1 MVMDG
6 QIRELAVLTVLACIC
21 LVQIGDLF
29 CKPGHMFEMARQNA
43 DIIEDETSRGQNPQ
57 PVQNLVANDPI
68 GIRLDVYE
76 MSYADEGPLANER
89 IERLLHLDRHRNGR
103 KMANARR
110 ARSS

>member
-1 MVMDG
+1 MY
-6 QIRELAVLTVLACIC
+6 L
-21 LVQIGDLF
+21 QIGDLF

-89 IERLLHLDRHRNGR
+89 IERLLHLDRHEMAERWLTLAEHAAREGRFNGGSLFR
-103 KMANARR
+103 DR
-110 ARSS
+110 

>member
-1 MVMDG
+1 
-6 QIRELAVLTVLACIC
+6 
-21 LVQIGDLF
+21 
-29 CKPGHMFEMARQNA
+29 MFEMARQNA

-89 IERLLHLDRHRNGR
+89 IERL
-103 KMANARR
+103 
-110 ARSS
+110 

>member
-1 MVMDG
+1 
-6 QIRELAVLTVLACIC
+6 
-21 LVQIGDLF
+21 
-29 CKPGHMFEMARQNA
+29 MFEMARQNA

-89 IERLLHLDRHRNGR
+89 AFSISTG
-103 KMANARR
+103 
-110 ARSS
+110 RSSGSQPTTPAIQA